1 MMMRLGG
8 LFAFIPATVLLAV
21 SFFVLL
27 TLRKAESQGL
37 KAFGYVVAAFLWLSS
52 TIILG
57 AGAYTLATGRC
68 PMKKMMMSRMHD
80 KMPMPM
86 MQQGKMDCMP
96 KGNK

>member
-1 MMMRLGG
+1 MRLCGM
-8 LFAFIPATVLLAV
+8 FAFIPATVLLTI

-57 AGAYTLATGRC
+57 AGAYTLATGHC
-68 PMKKMMMSRMHD
+68 PMMKMMQMNKMNC
-80 KMPMPM
+80 KMPMSM
-86 MQQGKMDCMP
+86 MPQGKMDCMQQAV
-96 KGNK
+96 K